1 MKIPKSGL
9 KLNKKKYQI
18 SIKSIVFLGHILSEG
33 VIVEQKLRQ
42 SQKCDYQTANELQQ
56 FVGMISYL
64 GKFIPNFIEVTSP
77 LLTLLKKEL
86 GFKLKKPQLDAI

>member
-9 KLNKKKYQI
+9 KLNKKKNQI

-77 LLTLLKKEL
+77 LLTLLKKEP